1 MKNKSSEGKGIKI
14 NKLINEG
21 KTYREILKETGIKS
35 LSTINYY
42 AKRIG
47 GKKVFLCKEEI
58 DTMKEVVI
66 GLWDFQDDSE
76 TYRITNSIIGKL
88 YETSRERGTLDLDL
102 PSLLVGK

>member
-1 MKNKSSEGKGIKI
+1 MKPKLSDGKVIKI

-47 GKKVFLCKEEI
+47 GKKVFLSKEEI
-58 DTMKEVVI
+58 DTMKKVFI
-66 GLWDFQDDSE
+66 RLRDFQDDSE

-88 YETSRERGTLDLDL
+88 
-102 PSLLVGK
+102 